1 MNGYFP
7 SIYASPIPTQYRMTL
22 TVGEHSARHI
32 RRIARIHL
40 ENWEL
45 RHLTDSVE
53 LALTELIAN
62 VVRHVPDSRCT
73 LLLLKQPTGV
83 RAEVTDAY
91 GQLLP
96 TPAKLDRESERG
108 RGLLLLDALVDKWGV
123 SPTAAG
129 GKTVWF
135 ECATPHF
142 RATTPDNCE
151 QVPRRSP

>member
-32 RRIARIHL
+32 RRIARMHL

-45 RHLTDSVE
+45 QHLTDTVE

-62 VVRHVPDSRCT
+62 VIRHVPDNHCT
-73 LLLLKQPTGV
+73 VLLLKQQTGV

-91 GQLLP
+91 GELLP
-96 TPAKLDRESERG
+96 TPTKSDPESEGG
-108 RGLLLLDALVDKWGV
+108 RGLFLLDAFVDKWGV
-123 SPTAAG
+123 SPTAGG

-135 ECATPHF
+135 ERATPTIHQGS
-142 RATTPDNCE
+142 NLK
-151 QVPRRSP
+151 

>member
-1 MNGYFP
+1 
-7 SIYASPIPTQYRMTL
+7 MTL

>member
-7 SIYASPIPTQYRMTL
+7 SIYASPVSTQYRMTL

-32 RRIARIHL
+32 RRIARMHL
-40 ENWEL
+40 ENWE
-45 RHLTDSVE
+45 RQHLSDTVE

-62 VVRHVPDSRCT
+62 VIRHVPGSHCT
-73 LLLLKQPTGV
+73 VLLLKQQTGV

-91 GQLLP
+91 GRLLP
-96 TPAKLDRESERG
+96 TPAKSDPESEGG

-123 SPTAAG
+123 SPTPGG

-135 ECATPHF
+135 EYGNSRTQGSNPL
-142 RATTPDNCE
+142 
-151 QVPRRSP
+151 